1 MNDTIMASHGPTEVA
16 RTQVAASPPPST
28 AALGSHGLRA
38 ALDALDTGVMV
49 SDARGHLLLANEAAR
64 SELADGRVLRLTADG
79 ALDVSAGVGL
89 LALRRAVHGAAL
101 DHSHQL
107 VPLRHAERALMVA
120 VQPLRTPDV
129 PQPCAL
135 LLLGRRGLAPELAV
149 QQLGRLYE
157 LTSAE
162 QGVLISLLSGTR
174 IRAMAQA
181 RGVAVSTVRTQ
192 VAALRAKFGV
202 RRVDDIT
209 RLVAELPPMLG
220 ALRQPVAAVAGG
232 PGSWVSHR

>member
-1 MNDTIMASHGPTEVA
+1 MNHSVVASHGLHESSRPQGAGIPAVF
-16 RTQVAASPPPST
+16 AAPLSG
-28 AALGSHGLRA
+28 LGLRA

-49 SDARGHLLLANEAAR
+49 SDARGHLLMANEAAR
-64 SELADGRVLRLTADG
+64 GELADGRVLRLTTEG

-101 DHSHQL
+101 EHSHQL
-107 VPLRHAERALMVA
+107 VPLRHAERSLMVA
-120 VQPLRTPDV
+120 VQPLRAPDLL
-129 PQPCAL
+129 QPCAL

-162 QGVLISLLSGTR
+162 QGVLISLLAGAR
-174 IRAMAQA
+174 IGAMAQA

-220 ALRQPVAAVAGG
+220 ALRH
-232 PGSWVSHR
+232 PGSQQP